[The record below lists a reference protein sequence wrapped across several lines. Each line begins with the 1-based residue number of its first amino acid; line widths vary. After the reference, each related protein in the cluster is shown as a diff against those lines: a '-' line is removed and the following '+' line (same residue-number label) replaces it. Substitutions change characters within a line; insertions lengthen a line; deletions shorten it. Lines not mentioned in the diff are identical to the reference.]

1 MQEAIESGA
10 KSIALNFGDGLNM
23 SLSVSDGAMKDTAIA
38 ALNGTNFSIEGDG
51 NVIVGGQNFSQ
62 NGFNRPYTITSSS
75 WTLWDSPKTDD
86 ALAAAGYDQSLLYT
100 DDGGKLTFD
109 LRNPSSATAR
119 LLTENGSSVF
129 YDLDQDS
136 KDYLSEL
143 KNSGRTINNGETIG
157 VIKFIN
163 GNSMFSMSV
172 TARRDASASSFFAME
187 TFTAEFSGLH
197 EGVNIANPRLKG
209 IDDGNVVVI
218 EPDEPIIPEE
228 PVTPIK
234 PEEPEDPAEPTEPS
248 EPKESNY
255 KTDNNSKA
263 EKRLWIHTGQDATD
277 GMYIAIGG
285 ISTRSLG
292 INGINVGTEDGALD
306 AISRIDTALST
317 VSGIRSK
324 IGAQQNRLEHTINN
338 VSNISENLTA
348 SESRIRDTDV
358 SEEVVAYVKHNLLEN
373 AGTSMMAQAN
383 HSSDSVMNLL
393 NS

>member
-1 MQEAIESGA
+1 M
-10 KSIALNFGDGLNM
+10 
-23 SLSVSDGAMKDTAIA
+23 
-38 ALNGTNFSIEGDG
+38 
-51 NVIVGGQNFSQ
+51 
-62 NGFNRPYTITSSS
+62 
-75 WTLWDSPKTDD
+75 
-86 ALAAAGYDQSLLYT
+86 
-100 DDGGKLTFD
+100 
-109 LRNPSSATAR
+109 
-119 LLTENGSSVF
+119 
-129 YDLDQDS
+129 
-136 KDYLSEL
+136 
-143 KNSGRTINNGETIG
+143 
-157 VIKFIN
+157 
-163 GNSMFSMSV
+163 
-172 TARRDASASSFFAME
+172 
-187 TFTAEFSGLH
+187 
-197 EGVNIANPRLKG
+197 
-209 IDDGNVVVI
+209 
-218 EPDEPIIPEE
+218 
-228 PVTPIK
+228 
-234 PEEPEDPAEPTEPS
+234 
-248 EPKESNY
+248 
-255 KTDNNSKA
+255 
-263 EKRLWIHTGQDATD
+263 WIHTGQDATD